1 MTSDPALARMLGRYG
16 RITDKR
22 DDGSFFVEFSAEAD
36 CMVLPGHRYRI
47 VDLRVGEFSEYC
59 GLRRGSCNA
68 PGD

>member
-1 MTSDPALARMLGRYG
+1 MLGRYG

-47 VDLRVGEFSEYC
+47 VDLRVGDSASITPC
-59 GLRRGSCNA
+59 GAVLAMLPATNRSIR
-68 PGD
+68 